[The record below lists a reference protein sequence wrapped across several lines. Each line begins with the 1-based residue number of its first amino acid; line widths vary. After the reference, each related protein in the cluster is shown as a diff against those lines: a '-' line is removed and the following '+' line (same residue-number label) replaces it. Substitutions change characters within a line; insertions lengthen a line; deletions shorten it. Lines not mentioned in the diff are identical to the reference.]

1 MQFEGGTISN
11 FFTLEF
17 APTLDGPWT
26 NWGSISSASV
36 TGTVMSLP
44 TPFFYRIVQ
53 TASNAFPP
61 YATGTP
67 VYVESDSAALQVL
80 ADLESSIE
88 ATYQPAGNYATGT
101 PIYIESDPSWSAASQ
116 SVLYAWSEITNP
128 VADSVARAGVAAVGA
143 VASNALPA
151 SATIGWEVG
160 SHAGFS
166 TGLFTVAVAQVS
178 TLFTGEGE
186 TLPATFH
193 NRGGYMLLERDYA
206 GMFGS
211 NAASLLGYDMA
222 YQGGAALWLQ
232 SAWASAITNYAPTTI
247 YFARGGTNFT
257 SENVAWSL
265 SARPS
270 SGIHDANNQFAL
282 FEAAATGNGGGVH
295 RRVGVYPGGSVVV
308 VHGPTGAGE
317 PETYAGLTVR
327 DTAGTSAI
335 AVVGTYIS
343 PSTGFGELHL
353 GAGGEV
359 RTRLRTGGAAMSFS
373 IDQRNP
379 SGTNTALTIDATGR
393 VRVARL
399 TATNLTA
406 QTLTLGTNAA
416 VSNWPAGGGGT
427 VTGLMFNGIAAD
439 VSGGN
444 AVLSYPP
451 PSRIVAENYVVQA
464 RDYAIGADTAA
475 DDVEVTLPAMG
486 SDFTSVF
493 IRKFSG
499 ANALTIWSGAV
510 LMDTLSAD
518 GDSRAYDWWPTRTNW
533 YRRN

>member
-17 APTLDGPWT
+17 APTVDGPWT
-26 NWGSISSASV
+26 NWGAVSSASI

-53 TASNAFPP
+53 TPSNAFPP

-67 VYVESDSAALQVL
+67 VYVEND
-80 ADLESSIE
+80 
-88 ATYQPAGNYATGT
+88 PAWT
-101 PIYIESDPSWSAASQ
+101 AASQ
-116 SVLYAWSEITNP
+116 SVLYGWSEITNP
-128 VADSVARAGVAAVGA
+128 VADSVARAGVASNASGIAAVGA
-143 VASNALPA
+143 VASNALSA
-151 SATIGWEVG
+151 SATNGWEVG

-193 NRGGYMLLERDYA
+193 NQGGYMLLERDYA
-206 GMFGS
+206 GMAGS

-232 SAWASAITNYAPTTI
+232 SAWAAAITNYAPATI
-247 YFARGGTNFT
+247 YFARGGTNFVAD
-257 SENVAWSL
+257 NVAWSL

-270 SGIHDANNQFAL
+270 SGIHDASNQFAL
-282 FEAAATGNGGGVH
+282 FEAAATGNGGVH

-317 PETYAGLTVR
+317 PEPDAGLTVR
-327 DTAGTSAI
+327 DTAGTAAL
-335 AVVGTYIS
+335 AVVGTYVS
-343 PSTGFGELHL
+343 PATGFGELHL
-353 GAGGEV
+353 GAGGGV
-359 RTRLRTGGAAMSFS
+359 RTRLRTGGEDMSFS

-379 SGTNTALTIDATGR
+379 SGTNTALTVDATGR

-399 TATNLTA
+399 TATNLTVHMLA
-406 QTLTLGTNAA
+406 LGTNAA

-427 VTGLMFNGIAAD
+427 VTGLTFNGVAAS

-451 PSRIVAENYVVQA
+451 PSRIVAGDYVVQA
-464 RDYAIGADTAA
+464 HDYAIGADTADGGVA
-475 DDVEVTLPAMG
+475 VTLPDMG

-510 LMDTLSAD
+510 LLDTLSAD
-518 GDSRAYDWWPTRTNW
+518 GDSRAYDWWPDRTNW